1 VESVVI
7 PVGAIVQGM
16 TDAMAGAD
24 TPHAD
29 AFMRMAAV
37 TMATMYRRAAKGN

>member
-1 VESVVI
+1 
-7 PVGAIVQGM
+7 M
-16 TDAMAGAD
+16 TDAMAGVD

-37 TMATMYRRAAKGN
+37 TMAAMYRRAVKGN